1 MKIWT
6 IQQSKKQK
14 EGKKTQKWA
23 PLKENRISW
32 QQYKINISI
41 SKNVKALITPVWHRE
56 HIFTFKRTNL
66 KEWKYEDLNST
77 ANLL

>member
-1 MKIWT
+1 MNY
-6 IQQSKKQK
+6 SAKQETK
-14 EGKKTQKWA
+14 GGKKHKNEHH
-23 PLKENRISW
+23 LKENRISSK
-32 QQYKINISI
+32 QYKINIST